1 MTLSGLCIRIYSSR
15 RRVFKLLPCEGEVAR
30 SAETEGF
37 SAELE
42 LFFPSMTSTTPITT
56 SVGQADHSSLKR
68 RRA

>member
-1 MTLSGLCIRIYSSR
+1 MSNL
-15 RRVFKLLPCEGEVAR
+15 KLLPCEGEVAR